1 MRISDWSSDVC
12 SSDLAK
18 GSGSLSAV
26 RLAQLDAK
34 ALDGELHAHAD
45 VSWHD
50 GVRVDGAGEF
60 RNLHPQKLNAELPGV
75 LNGRFEANTTIAN
88 GRPNVRFS
96 AQLHDSKLRDYPLTL
111 DARGQYVGDQLS
123 FETLHVKS
131 ATAVL
136 TMQGQVLPTL
146 DAQANVDAPRLA
158 DAWPGLLGSL
168 HARLSEIGRAHV

>member
-1 MRISDWSSDVC
+1 MHVKWQKIAWPPDTAKAGSAAVDSGGGEAHWRGRLDDYQF
-12 SSDLAK
+12 DLNGAVTLPQLAITLQAK

-75 LNGRFEANTTIAN
+75 LNGRFEANTTNA
-88 GRPNVRFS
+88 
-96 AQLHDSKLRDYPLTL
+96 K
-111 DARGQYVGDQLS
+111 
-123 FETLHVKS
+123 
-131 ATAVL
+131 
-136 TMQGQVLPTL
+136 
-146 DAQANVDAPRLA
+146 
-158 DAWPGLLGSL
+158 
-168 HARLSEIGRAHV
+168 EIGRASGRARGGQNGE

>member
-75 LNGRFEANTTIAN
+75 LHGRFEANTTIAN

-96 AQLHDSKLRDYPLTL
+96 AQ
-111 DARGQYVGDQLS
+111 
-123 FETLHVKS
+123 
-131 ATAVL
+131 
-136 TMQGQVLPTL
+136 
-146 DAQANVDAPRLA
+146 
-158 DAWPGLLGSL
+158 
-168 HARLSEIGRAHV
+168 IGRASGRERVCQYV